1 MILTLGMMLSPV
13 PPTFC
18 KDKGTPGKGISVRL
32 EALDSLRCWCSPLWG
47 HNAPKI
53 VRNQAGETWVA
64 EFSGEYPEA
73 TVQILKRGVSGSWQ
87 RGKIFKGAYQPSL
100 LFLDAGGRLN
110 VIQNSQTKPIL
121 HFRSTDAENLHNFEQ
136 VAEGNGQEGGRGWYV
151 GVGIHTD
158 TVYMAYITL
167 SYDLFLT
174 WKRLMDPVWNS
185 PVAVHRGKVDTVKGN
200 HSWTRPR
207 FQFSG
212 RHGLFVV
219 NETSDGSVK
228 NTYNKVQ
235 LVGFDLSDPHQFTT
249 ETVDSVPM
257 GFGAYSCE
265 FAVSPDGYLHC
276 VFERNPKIYESGVA
290 YTPEPGM
297 YVASRPVSGGSWI
310 KRRVFDVLTDGILV
324 FGADGGLVLLRI
336 QRSGLN
342 VNVNRL
348 ESPAD
353 QPAGAAAPVWVARR
367 SADHGATWSDIAVE
381 SGPATLTAPT
391 HIQAATPS
399 SGSSLGNRAEG
410 LFEDYHGPLPGT
422 KLGRYSLYYFIV
434 NGD

>member
-1 MILTLGMMLSPV
+1 MI
-13 PPTFC
+13 C
-18 KDKGTPGKGISVRL
+18 KDKETPGKGISVRL

-53 VRNQAGETWVA
+53 ARNKHGETWVA

-73 TVQILKRGVSGSWQ
+73 TVQILKRGTSGSWQ
-87 RGKIFKGAYQPSL
+87 RGAAFKGAYQPSL

-121 HFRSTDAENLHNFEQ
+121 HFRSKDSQNLDNFEQ
-136 VAEGNGQEGGRGWYV
+136 VAEGNGQEDGRGWYV
-151 GVGIHTD
+151 GVGIHAD
-158 TVYMAYITL
+158 TLYMAYITL

-174 WKRLMDPVWNS
+174 WKRLTDPVWNP
-185 PVAVHRGKVDTVKGN
+185 PVTVHRGKVDTVKGN

-235 LVGFDLSDPHQFTT
+235 LVSFDLSDPRRFTT
-249 ETVDSVPM
+249 ECVDSVPM

-276 VFERNPKIYESGVA
+276 VFERNPRIYESGVA
-290 YTPEPGM
+290 YTSEPGI

-310 KRRVFDVLTDGILV
+310 KRRVFDVLTDGTLLS
-324 FGADGGLVLLRI
+324 GADGSIVLLRL
-336 QRSGLN
+336 QRSGLS
-342 VNVNRL
+342 VNVDRL
-348 ESPAD
+348 DSSTD
-353 QPAGAAAPVWVARR
+353 QSAGSAAPVWVARR
-367 SADHGATWSDIAVE
+367 SADHGATWSDVAVR
-381 SGPATLTAPT
+381 SAPATLTTPS
-391 HIQAATPS
+391 HIQAVTPS
-399 SGSSLGNRAEG
+399 NGSFTGTHAEG
-410 LFEDYHGPLPGT
+410 LFEDSRGPLPGT
-422 KLGRYSLYYFIV
+422 KLGRYTLYYFIV
-434 NGD
+434 DGD